1 MTDAEFQI
9 SAPKPARRRRDVS
22 GFGPVSMGPEID
34 QQRDLIEQW
43 STEPESQVIA
53 TEPVQ
58 LTIEL
63 PATPTPE
70 ELVSA
75 DFLDDERFRSFS
87 AGQVVDV
94 TIILPDNE

>member
-1 MTDAEFQI
+1 MTDPEFHI
-9 SAPKPARRRRDVS
+9 TAPKPARRRRDVS
-22 GFGPVSMGPEID
+22 GFGPVSMGPELD
-34 QQRDLIEQW
+34 EQRELIAQW
-43 STEPESQVIA
+43 SAEAEAMVVA

-63 PATPTPE
+63 PTAPDPE
-70 ELVSA
+70 DLVSA
-75 DFLDDERFRSFS
+75 DLLDDDRYGSFS